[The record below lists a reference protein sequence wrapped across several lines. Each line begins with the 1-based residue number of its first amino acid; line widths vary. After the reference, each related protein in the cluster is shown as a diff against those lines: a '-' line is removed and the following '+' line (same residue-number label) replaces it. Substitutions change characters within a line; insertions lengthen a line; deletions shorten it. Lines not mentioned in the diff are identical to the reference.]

1 MQPIDYRNL
10 SVSLCKDKRQIYAFT
25 NLHELEKHKMEL
37 STSYK
42 SILQI
47 SLPLIIASLGHS
59 AIGAMDTFFLG
70 RLGDATYLAAVGLV
84 APLYM
89 MITLVSLALA
99 RGGQIMIARRLG
111 AGKFAEI
118 GLISR
123 NMFYFEIALAIAVF
137 IIIQLFGYHILASFV
152 DSSELLQLC
161 LDYLDYRIWG
171 VFLGCAGAAFIS
183 LYTGVARTKIIIIAS
198 AVIAITNGI
207 FNYGL
212 IFGELGM
219 PQMGMS
225 GAGLASAIAE
235 GFGFLTFLWFAIR
248 DKNSTKYTLFK
259 RSNIDFDQIKQQLR
273 LSTPIALQNFLSLLS
288 WVVFF
293 GLVEN
298 LGKLPIAVS
307 SVMRVMYLFLGA
319 IAWGVGSGT
328 NTIVSILIGNQQHQ
342 RVMPMLHKI
351 TILTVVLSAIAGSFL
366 LFFPNYIIQAITD
379 ESSVIQGTI
388 PMMPMIFILLINL
401 AIYTI
406 YYNGIIGTGDI
417 KRALWITTLSVASYI
432 IYVTIVV
439 KIMMLNLY
447 WAWSAEIVY
456 GIITLSLSLFYLKK
470 AKWQKVKV

>member
-1 MQPIDYRNL
+1 M
-10 SVSLCKDKRQIYAFT
+10 K
-25 NLHELEKHKMEL
+25 L

-59 AIGAMDTFFLG
+59 AIGATDTFFLG
-70 RLGDATYLAAVGLV
+70 RLGDATYLAAIGLI

-89 MITLVSLALA
+89 MIIMVSLALA

-111 AGKFAEI
+111 AGKLSEI
-118 GLISR
+118 GLITR
-123 NMFYFEIALAIAVF
+123 NMLYFELALAICIF
-137 IIIQLFGYHILASFV
+137 IIIQLFGYQILASFV
-152 DSSELLQLC
+152 DSEELLNLSVE
-161 LDYLDYRIWG
+161 YLDYRIWG
-171 VFLGCAGAAFIS
+171 VFLGCTGAAFIS

-198 AVIAITNGI
+198 AVIAVTNII

-212 IFGELGM
+212 IFGMLGM
-219 PQMGMS
+219 PKMGMA

-235 GFGFLTFLWFAIR
+235 GFGFLTFLWFTLQ
-248 DKNSTKYTLFK
+248 DKKSKAYMLFQ
-259 RSNIDFDQIKQQLR
+259 RANIDFDQIKQQFR
-273 LSTPIALQNFLSLLS
+273 LSAPIGLQNFLSLLS

-307 SVMRVMYLFLGA
+307 SVMRVIYLFLGA

-328 NTIVSILIGNQQHQ
+328 NTIVSMLIGQQKHDE
-342 RVMPMLHKI
+342 VFPTLHRI
-351 TILTVVLSAIAGSFL
+351 MWFTVGLSAFAGSFL
-366 LFFPNYIIQAITD
+366 LFFPEQIVMAITD
-379 ESSVIQGTI
+379 EPKVVEQTI
-388 PMMPMIFILLINL
+388 VMLPMIFILLISL
-401 AIYTI
+401 AVYTI

-417 KRALWITTLSVASYI
+417 KQALLITTISVASYI

-447 WAWSAEIVY
+447 WAWAAEIIY
-456 GIITLSLSLFYLKK
+456 GIITLFLSVYYLKR
-470 AKWQKVKV
+470 AKWKKVRV